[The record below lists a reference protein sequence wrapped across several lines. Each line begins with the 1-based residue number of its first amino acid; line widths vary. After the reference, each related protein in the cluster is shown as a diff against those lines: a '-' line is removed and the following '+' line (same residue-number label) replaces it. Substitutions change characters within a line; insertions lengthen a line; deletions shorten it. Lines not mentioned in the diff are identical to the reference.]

1 MRSGIPVYALLLL
14 LFSAFAVSA
23 QGNRFEGYSIILDVP
38 STQKAAACSIR
49 YRPPNTT
56 VNVTDLDRSTPANI
70 KPCAGSATRLLS
82 SAAGT
87 ATFQSAAPDSSWCF
101 TGEDK
106 FYKIDFQGDEYSG
119 PVSYIWPT
127 SLSGAEGFYNVKDFG
142 AKGDGATDDTLAIRS
157 ALAYVASRN
166 GGVLRF
172 PDGDYLVGSLPNYR
186 PLVLPS
192 GVTIQ
197 GVTGLHTGAATN
209 NVRKINPS
217 RIRLKGTNRTLFRIG
232 ECTEQVVMRDIE
244 LIAENNTGTIG
255 VEAIGA
261 YLTSQSL
268 SFERVTFHSFFRGMS
283 VYGLPQT
290 DLNWQLDYVKVR
302 ECRFIFNSDAGIYT
316 NIRNSNWKID
326 GSFFVNPQRTA
337 TQAADSMN
345 FERVGAV
352 IVEDTFG
359 GGFPW
364 ALGGAFI
371 KMLDTGPLT
380 VIGSES
386 EAITE
391 AFIYN
396 AVENPGAGDYSYP
409 ITFINS
415 VFGSP
420 IIFKARRTFVS
431 TGSLYAANNFKA
443 DARVRVY
450 STGDRFCY
458 DGATLACL
466 NANEENFGGATVVFM
481 TGQPSD
487 GRVKGHP
494 TYFGTDVEFGAPV
507 KMPSMMFNSLPRDKE
522 DGSMLYCPDCRR
534 NSTPCQGGGGGAP
547 AMVVRGQWSCL

>member
-1 MRSGIPVYALLLL
+1 MKFGTPLCALIMLLAAFIPTA
-14 LFSAFAVSA
+14 A
-23 QGNRFEGYSIILDVP
+23 QQNKFEGYNIILDVP
-38 STQKAAACSIR
+38 STQKAAACAVR
-49 YRPPNTT
+49 YAPPTAQVT
-56 VNVTDLDRSTPANI
+56 VTDLDRTTPMNV
-70 KPCAGSATRLLS
+70 KPCSGSPTRVLS
-82 SAAGT
+82 SVANS
-87 ATFQSAAPDSSWCF
+87 ATFQSASPDSGWCF

-106 FYKIDFQGDEYSG
+106 SFKIEFAGDQYSG

-127 SLSGAEGFYNVKDFG
+127 SLSGDSGFYSVKDFG
-142 AKGDGATDDTLAIRS
+142 AKGDGVTDDTLAIRS
-157 ALAYVASRN
+157 ALAYLASRN

-172 PDGDYLVGSLPNYR
+172 PEGDYVVGSAPDFR

-209 NVRKINPS
+209 NVRKNNPS
-217 RIRLKGTNRTLFRIG
+217 RIRLKGTNRSLFRIG

-244 LIAENNTGTIG
+244 LIAENNKDTIG

-261 YLTSQSL
+261 YLTSQSV
-268 SFERVTFHSFFRGMS
+268 SFERVTFHSFWRGMS

-290 DLNWQLDYVKVR
+290 DLNWQLDYVKIR

-337 TQAADSMN
+337 TQMADSMN

-371 KMLDTGPLT
+371 RMLDTGPLT

-466 NANEENFGGATVVFM
+466 NANEENFGDATVVFM
-481 TGQPSD
+481 TGQP
-487 GRVKGHP
+487 GEGKVKGHP
-494 TYFGTDVEFGAPV
+494 TFFGTDVEFGAPV
-507 KMPSMMFNSLPRDKE
+507 KMPSVPFISLPRDKD
-522 DGSMLYCPDCRR
+522 DGSMVYCPDCRR
-534 NSTPCQGGGGGAP
+534 NSSPCQGGGGGAP